1 MLVLIL
7 LVIFLFCTFFI
18 IYSYCIYPVL
28 LSLFARFF
36 KKKTV
41 FDNGYQPTI
50 GVVVPV
56 YNEEKVIKRKIE
68 NILSMSYPADKISI
82 WVGSDQS
89 TDKTNDILKS
99 YDDERIHLWIAPKRG
114 GKTEVL
120 NKLVPQVDAEIIF
133 LTDANTM
140 HKANC
145 LQKMVGYYADPAVG
159 AVLGRVRHI
168 IKEGNDFAENIYRTF
183 EVWQK
188 NLESSLHSAIAAF
201 GGFYTIRKEYF
212 KPIPFNA
219 YSNDDVLIPMNII
232 RRKKRV
238 IFENDAVSEEDATGY
253 LRTEFYRRIRI
264 GAGNFQAFF
273 WLLDFLIPFR
283 GWSSFCY
290 ISHKVFRWFS
300 PFAIIGSY
308 VSLGLLS
315 VSSNLLIFK
324 ILLVLALIVLL
335 LFSTYKLFKLK
346 IIRPLYYF
354 FAMNIALFFGFFRYL
369 GGIKSAAWSRTKRS

>member
-1 MLVLIL
+1 MLIL
-7 LVIFLFCTFFI
+7 TLVTIFVCCTFFI
-18 IYSYCIYPVL
+18 LYSYCIYPVL
-28 LSLFARFF
+28 LSLFAVLF
-36 KKKTV
+36 KKKII
-41 FDNGYQPTI
+41 FDNGYQPTVGI
-50 GVVVPV
+50 VVPV
-56 YNEEKVIKRKIE
+56 YNEEKIIRQKIE
-68 NILSMSYPADKISI
+68 NILSMQYPPEKISVWI
-82 WVGSDQS
+82 GSDQS
-89 TDKTNDILKS
+89 TDRTNEIIKTF
-99 YDDERIHLWIAPKRG
+99 DDKRVRLWIAPKRG

-120 NKLVPQVDAEIIF
+120 NNLVPQVDSEIIF

-140 HKANC
+140 HQADC
-145 LQKMVGYYADPAVG
+145 LKKMVGYYADPAVG
-159 AVLGRVRHI
+159 AVLGRVKHI
-168 IKEGNDFAENIYRTF
+168 IRDGNDFAETMYRSF

-188 NLESSLHSAIAAF
+188 NLESRLHSSIAAF

-232 RRKKRV
+232 RQKKRV
-238 IFENDAVSEEDATGY
+238 VFEYNAISEEDVTGY
-253 LRTEFYRRIRI
+253 LRTEFNRRIRI

-273 WLLDFLIPFR
+273 WLLDFLSPFR

-300 PFAIIGSY
+300 PFAIIGMY

-315 VSSNLLIFK
+315 IMSTSIVFK
-324 ILLVLALIVLL
+324 ILFFLGFLVL
-335 LFSTYKLFKLK
+335 LFFILYKLFKLK

-369 GGIKSAAWSRTKRS
+369 GGIKSAAWARTKRE